1 MNPQT
6 RIIESLRNMKN
17 RSVELEHSW
26 DRNFAS
32 FSRFLWP
39 WHESRLAIFV
49 IIGAVLDYT
58 STYVA
63 FKFGNNKVTEAGL
76 IAKWGLRTGGFVKLL
91 FIDLCLLGGL
101 LLLSTGARYLYNK
114 LGLPGYGR
122 AVFVLVLIPY
132 AALILAVIF
141 NNIFVSFLTHY

>member
-1 MNPQT
+1 M
-6 RIIESLRNMKN
+6 RMFRSLKN
-17 RSVELEHSW
+17 LKKRMVELELSW
-26 DRNFAS
+26 DRDFAS

-39 WHESRLAIFV
+39 WRESRLIIFV
-49 IIGAVLDYT
+49 IIGAALDYL

-63 FKFGNNKVTEAGL
+63 FKFGGDKVSEAGL
-76 IAKWGLRTGGFVKLL
+76 IAKWGLQTGGFIKLL
-91 FIDLCLLGGL
+91 VIDLGLIGGL
-101 LLLSTGARYLYNK
+101 LLLSIGVRYLYNK

-141 NNIFVSFLTHY
+141 NNIFVSFLSQQ